1 MLLRVDQNIIIHIL
15 KFTVTMGK
23 KICISLE
30 LEVRFVQ
37 GEEIE
42 SVDHYVWGYLE
53 EVISLVICCYAR

>member
-42 SVDHYVWGYLE
+42 SVEHYV
-53 EVISLVICCYAR
+53 